1 MNDLVNFQQPE
12 MAKAL
17 IENTENFNAT
27 TEAGGG
33 FFLKME
39 QKSGDWVYGAEDELA
54 DPESL
59 WAINPASVE
68 LGYVCWH
75 RQQLIG
81 RHARP
86 VHEPPVT
93 LAELPPLDHGQEWKP
108 MKKITLVCIEGQNEG
123 VEVTY
128 ETSSLGGR
136 RAITGVTDG
145 VIARLKQGDP
155 DIVPVVK
162 LESYT
167 YKNKE
172 GGLTRNPVFKITA
185 WCDGINK
192 PLSDLPVLEEEP
204 AIKPRARSRS
214 RG

>member
-17 IENTENFNAT
+17 IENTEKFNAA
-27 TEAGGG
+27 TEAGRG

-54 DPESL
+54 DPESM

-75 RQQLIG
+75 RQQLVG

-86 VHEPPVT
+86 SHEPPIS
-93 LAELPPLDHGQEWKP
+93 LDELPPLAPGQEWKP
-108 MKKITLVCIEGQNEG
+108 MKKISLVCISGPNEG

-128 ETSSLGGR
+128 ETPTIGGR
-136 RAITGVTDG
+136 RAITAVTDG
-145 VIARLKQGDP
+145 VISRLKQGATE
-155 DIVPVVK
+155 IVPVVR
-162 LESYT
+162 LDSYT

-172 GGLTRNPVFKITA
+172 GGDTRNPVFEIVAWSDGATKPTA
-185 WCDGINK
+185 
-192 PLSDLPVLEEEP
+192 DLPVLEEEP